1 MRVGYGRCVV
11 TPEMGTPC
19 ALGLADELVE
29 VFDDLHA
36 RAVWLEVGGQAV
48 LIAAADVIAL
58 YQSDCEEFTAAMA
71 EATGV
76 PPERIVLHATHTHQT
91 ANSRWEVAR
100 LLEPYGLA
108 EDFSSTAFRALLQR
122 GLVEAAR
129 QAAQT
134 ASECEMAYGEA
145 KVEGIASNRRVPTG
159 DGDKVVFRAS
169 RPAAGLRARPEGWI
183 DPTLR
188 MVLFRTR
195 GTGALIGICGYS
207 CHPSVSGGDEG
218 PYATGDF
225 PGVGMAMAEAALGEA
240 RLLHLTG
247 PCGEINPGKY
257 VSSDSGAPEE
267 RKADLQRLGARYA
280 DAIVRAVAS
289 AEVEAEPED
298 LAMAWVKPLG
308 LSVAD
313 TLPDAGE
320 FARRLE
326 AGAAEYRRTG
336 RDGPGYQ
343 MLRRTVYWYNARLNT
358 RKGRLQTR
366 AAALRVGRACL
377 SFMPGEVF
385 LRLGDELRRR
395 LAGRRPELRLV
406 NVAHCMDHNPS
417 YVVPPE
423 CFAQGGYEPT
433 ATPLGPGAYG
443 ELLEAMDGL
452 LEGVAS

>member
-1 MRVGYGRCVV
+1 MRVGYGRCVI
-11 TPEMGTPC
+11 TPGLGTPC
-19 ALGLADELVE
+19 ALGLADELIE

-48 LIAAADVIAL
+48 LIAAADVIGL
-58 YQSDCEEFTAAMA
+58 YQSDCEGFAAAMA

-100 LLEPYGLA
+100 LLLPYGLA
-108 EDFSSTAFRALLQR
+108 EDFSSTAFRDLLAR
-122 GLVEAAR
+122 GFVEAAR
-129 QAAQT
+129 QAVQT
-134 ASECEMAYGEA
+134 ATQCDMAYGEA

-159 DGDKVVFRAS
+159 EGDRVVFRAS
-169 RPAAGLRARPEGWI
+169 RPPAELRARPEGWI

-188 MVLFRTR
+188 LVLFRAR
-195 GTGALIGICGYS
+195 GTGALIGLCNYS

-225 PGVGMAMAEAALGEA
+225 PAVGMRMAEATLGEV

-257 VSSDSGAPEE
+257 VSSDSGAPED

-280 DAIVRAVAS
+280 DAIVRAVMS
-289 AEVEAEPED
+289 AEAEPEAED
-298 LAMAWVKPLG
+298 LAIAWIRPLE

-313 TLPDAGE
+313 ALPDEEE

-326 AGAAEYRRTG
+326 AAAAEYRQTG

-343 MLRRTVYWYNARLNT
+343 MVRRAVYWYNARLNT
-358 RKGRLQTR
+358 REGRLQTR
-366 AAALRVGRACL
+366 AAALRLGQVCF

-406 NVAHCMDHNPS
+406 NVAHCMDHNTS

-433 ATPLGPGAYG
+433 ATPLGPKAYG
-443 ELLEAMDGL
+443 ELLEAVDGL
-452 LEGVAS
+452 LAAVVS